1 MLYRVKGLRNEAIF
15 GLVEVVIWPTVLL
28 KTPMA
33 RKRSKII
40 RVTFLLKVIIQFRL
54 FCDY

>member
-1 MLYRVKGLRNEAIF
+1 M
-15 GLVEVVIWPTVLL
+15 EVVIWPAVVL

-33 RKRSKII
+33 RKRSKMI